1 MTRIYLVDDHQ
12 IVREGLRAMLD
23 AKGHEVIGDSADLTQ
38 ALFEIVSLR
47 PEVLLLDLNL
57 AGRSG
62 FELLAELQRRRLAT
76 RCVVLSMSAQP
87 RDVAESLRMG
97 ALGYV
102 LKGSP
107 GSELMAAIEDAVQG
121 KRHLGSELAGLALEE
136 FMRPQSADPLAKLS
150 PRERQIISMVV
161 NGQSSSRIALE
172 LHLSPKTVATYR
184 SRLMAKLGV
193 ADVTALVRLAVQC
206 GLVDA
211 DLRHD
216 DGGPDRGQLRPQL
229 SLFADP
235 GRQELPTDAP

>member
-1 MTRIYLVDDHQ
+1 MTRLYLVDDHQ
-12 IVREGLRAMLD
+12 IVREGLRAILE
-23 AKGHEVIGDSADLTQ
+23 AKGHQVVGDSADLTR
-38 ALFEIVSLR
+38 ALSEILALR

-62 FELLAELQRRRLAT
+62 FELLAELQRRHLST

-87 RDVAESLRMG
+87 RDVAESLRLG

-107 GSELMAAIEDAVQG
+107 GSELMRAIEDAVLG
-121 KRHLGSELAGLALEE
+121 KRHLGAELAGLALEE
-136 FMRPQSADPLAKLS
+136 FVRPQSVDPLAKLS

-161 NGQSSSRIALE
+161 NGHSSSRIAQE

-193 ADVTALVRLAVQC
+193 SDVTALVRLAVRWR
-206 GLVDA
+206 LVDA
-211 DLRHD
+211 DLRD
-216 DGGPDRGQLRPQL
+216 DVEPDPNQLRPQL
-229 SLFADP
+229 SLFADAE
-235 GRQELPTDAP
+235 RQELPTDLL